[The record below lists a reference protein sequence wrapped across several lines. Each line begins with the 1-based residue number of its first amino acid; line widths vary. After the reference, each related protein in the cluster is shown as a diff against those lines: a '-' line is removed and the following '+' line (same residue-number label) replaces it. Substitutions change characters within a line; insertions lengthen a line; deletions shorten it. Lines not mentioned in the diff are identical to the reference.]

1 MGKTMRKYVVFIKSD
16 ESKVIPKESV
26 THSLIK
32 DMKKKGF
39 RKHHVE
45 VDAENERE
53 AIVKLNKNSEDYL
66 NSLREFS
73 GSIFICSVCVII
85 ISLVYIFSQ

>member
-1 MGKTMRKYVVFIKSD
+1 MRKYVVFIKSD

-32 DMKKKGF
+32 DMKKEGF

-53 AIVKLNKNSEDYL
+53 AIDKLNKNSEDYL

-73 GSIFICSVCVII
+73 GDIFICSVCVII

>member
-1 MGKTMRKYVVFIKSD
+1 MRKYVVFIKSD

-32 DMKKKGF
+32 DMKKEGF

-45 VDAENERE
+45 VDAKNERE
-53 AIVKLNKNSEDYL
+53 AIDKLNKNSEDYL

-73 GSIFICSVCVII
+73 GDIFICSVCVII
-85 ISLVYIFSQ
+85 ISLVCIFSQ

>member
-1 MGKTMRKYVVFIKSD
+1 MRKYVVFIKSD
-16 ESKVIPKESV
+16 DSKVIQKESV

-53 AIVKLNKNSEDYL
+53 AIDKLNKNSEDYL

-73 GSIFICSVCVII
+73 GDIFICSVCVII
-85 ISLVYIFSQ
+85 VFLFCIFRQ